1 MCRLQNQGHQSARR
15 SVVRLRESESF
26 ARDKKEIEMKEAG
39 MLIYLGQ
46 IRDLLITGEA
56 TDAYNAR
63 IKVQLLIDRLNA
75 EMMERATRASDNRT
89 GCG

>member
-1 MCRLQNQGHQSARR
+1 M
-15 SVVRLRESESF
+15 
-26 ARDKKEIEMKEAG
+26 EIEMTEAG
-39 MLIYLGQ
+39 MLIYLEQ

-75 EMMERATRASDNRT
+75 EMKRRSSLRE
-89 GCG
+89 